1 MSHPGEPN
9 DIIDVTCDGC
19 GCSTRGRDGDLQF
32 GTLQAAWGNGTAHS
46 GEEYELHLCE
56 NCFFAHV
63 SGIKRARW
71 LGLMFEVEGE
81 ALLADEAFGRVE
93 NSTMEVSEMKRA
105 RWLGVML
112 ESDGE
117 LILDNKGCGQV
128 GEVRISDDEAGTS

>member
-1 MSHPGEPN
+1 
-9 DIIDVTCDGC
+9 
-19 GCSTRGRDGDLQF
+19 
-32 GTLQAAWGNGTAHS
+32 
-46 GEEYELHLCE
+46 
-56 NCFFAHV
+56 
-63 SGIKRARW
+63 
-71 LGLMFEVEGE
+71 MFEVEGE